1 VVRVVTE
8 HHFPELAQ
16 RVRSQRD
23 RVPALYGQVD
33 FAARPHRL
41 AVEPDDR
48 TALPAW
54 AADRDELLA
63 DERLIELLS
72 TATML
77 GDAVADPYAA
87 LMADHSFKSLIDML
101 RHACAEGVDAVPG
114 APPELERFIAAME
127 DTPDWIDM
135 ELIEEGARHERVP
148 QAMLAPYVVRGAFVA
163 TFLNTYAALPMALT
177 GALGGRKA
185 ARRVN
190 ETASFFAVTTMPR
203 ALERHGPGFE
213 AAAMVRLMHSMVRFN
228 ALKRSG
234 KWDLD
239 VYGVPIPQVD
249 QMPAGLI
256 GVYLLARQTL
266 DGGRTEF
273 NSRERAIVEFSRYRC
288 FLLGLPEELLP
299 ATPEGIIRVMNA
311 RAATL
316 REDFDDEIC
325 GELVRA
331 TMDTYLKP
339 TRSPLDRV
347 SDAVE
352 KSYSKLFFVRTFLAG
367 DRGRANEMG
376 VDVGIEDIACFAL
389 TFPLVFGSFQAA
401 IHASR
406 LPLVGGLTDTLVT
419 ELLKLRL
426 AGYGNPEF
434 TTDHSSYTPV
444 ATTRP
449 AAA

>member
-1 VVRVVTE
+1 
-8 HHFPELAQ
+8 
-16 RVRSQRD
+16 
-23 RVPALYGQVD
+23 
-33 FAARPHRL
+33 
-41 AVEPDDR
+41 
-48 TALPAW
+48 
-54 AADRDELLA
+54 
-63 DERLIELLS
+63 
-72 TATML
+72 
-77 GDAVADPYAA
+77 
-87 LMADHSFKSLIDML
+87 
-101 RHACAEGVDAVPG
+101 
-114 APPELERFIAAME
+114 
-127 DTPDWIDM
+127 
-135 ELIEEGARHERVP
+135 
-148 QAMLAPYVVRGAFVA
+148 
-163 TFLNTYAALPMALT
+163 
-177 GALGGRKA
+177 
-185 ARRVN
+185 
-190 ETASFFAVTTMPR
+190 
-203 ALERHGPGFE
+203 
-213 AAAMVRLMHSMVRFN
+213 MVRYN
-228 ALKRSG
+228 ALKRSDR
-234 KWDLD
+234 WD
-239 VYGVPIPQVD
+239 VEVFGIPIPQVD

-299 ATPEGIIRVMNA
+299 DSPEAIIRVMNA

-339 TRSPLDRV
+339 TRSLPDRL

-376 VDVGIEDIACFAL
+376 VDVGIEDVACFAL

-406 LPLVGGLTDTLVT
+406 LPLLGGLTDTLVT

-426 AGYGNPEF
+426 ASYGSPEF

-444 ATTRP
+444 ASARP

>member
-1 VVRVVTE
+1 MAGGR
-8 HHFPELAQ
+8 HYPGLAE
-16 RVRSQRD
+16 RVRSQAD
-23 RVPALYGQVD
+23 LLPELYGDVD
-33 FAARPHRL
+33 FSSRPYRL
-41 AVEPDDR
+41 AVEPRDE
-48 TALPAW
+48 TSLPPW
-54 AADRDELLA
+54 VADRGELLA
-63 DERLIELLS
+63 DERLLELLS

-77 GDAVADPYAA
+77 GDVVADPYAA
-87 LMADHSFKSLIDML
+87 LMAGHSFKGLIDML
-101 RHACAEGVDAVPG
+101 RLACAEGIEAVPD

-135 ELIEEGARHERVP
+135 DLVEEGARHERVP
-148 QAMLAPYVVRGAFVA
+148 QALLAPYVVRGAFVA

-228 ALKRSG
+228 AVTRSD

-239 VYGVPIPQVD
+239 VFGVPIPQVD

-273 NSRERAIVEFSRYRC
+273 DARERSIVEFSRYRC
-288 FLLGLPEELLP
+288 FLLGLPRELLP
-299 ATPEGIIRVMNA
+299 DTPEGIIRVMNA

-339 TRSPLDRV
+339 TRSLPDRV
-347 SDAVE
+347 SDAIE
-352 KSYSKLFFVRTFLAG
+352 KSYSKLFFTRTFLNG
-367 DRGRANEMG
+367 DRARANEMG
-376 VDVGIEDIACFAL
+376 VDVGLEDIACFAL
-389 TFPLVFGSFQAA
+389 TFPLVFGSFQTA

-406 LPLVGGLTDTLVT
+406 LPLIGGLTDTLVT

-426 AGYGNPEF
+426 AAYGRPEF
-434 TTDHSSYTPV
+434 TTDHSTYTPV
-444 ATTRP
+444 SSARP